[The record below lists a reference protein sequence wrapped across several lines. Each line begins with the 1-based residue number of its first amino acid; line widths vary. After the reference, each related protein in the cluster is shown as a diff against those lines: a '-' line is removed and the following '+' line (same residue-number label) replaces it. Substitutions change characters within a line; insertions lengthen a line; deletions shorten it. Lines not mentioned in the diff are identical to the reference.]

1 MDRITLLHKFLR
13 EIADSI
19 TSTPEEWMKFLSAS
33 SHLYKYS
40 FENQLL
46 IFGQRPDATA
56 VADMATWNKRIGRM
70 VKRGSS
76 AIAILDERQH
86 SGFRYVFDVPDTEP
100 YRRRSRLPATVR
112 LWSMET
118 HQEPVIAELSAQYG
132 SATSLVDQ
140 IYQAAYIE
148 VERFLGANR
157 ARIAQE
163 LAQCRISEECNPQ
176 ETEAVF
182 LRLASL
188 SAAVAISQRCGVL
201 LEAEAE
207 DFRAVTF
214 FDQQPAIYALGS
226 AVHSASETVLRQV
239 ERTVNAEE
247 KRIRLETEGSNKNE
261 NHVNTYLH
269 SEGGLSVSQS
279 RRQRERAEVPGQIR
293 LDAGEVSEG
302 ASAAAPGRAV
312 NDRPAERAPGAGGQR
327 GQGDGGAA
335 DRADGSQD
343 FSAGSEN
350 TAAGVGTADEY
361 AKGPGGGSSSD
372 ETDLR
377 LKDPSQ
383 PELASYAIT
392 QDDIDAA
399 LRLGPGSA
407 GGKQRIWMFFQQRDR
422 SEMARFLK
430 QEYGIYGR
438 SFTFLDGT
446 SGFVDFGRSNGM
458 RLQHSGLGKEAK
470 LTWYVM
476 GQRIGRLIGNG
487 SYLTPV
493 ELEQYER
500 NHLGADEAHVPAAV
514 EVPDTGNSRV
524 VENASLQQ
532 SESEKESAA
541 ATDYLDADLLDA
553 LTGEYGLLEQ
563 ADKWVVSRYFETGM
577 GSGAVAEKL
586 AGSFSGRTAAIELLT
601 GKTADYFAT
610 EAGFELHI
618 HDKFNSKAE
627 ISWKDAAAIFRTLYQ
642 QERAGFL
649 HGQEDASINDTVAS
663 NPVSVRINGQRQT
676 FPHAK
681 AAEEASYEKFKAEG
695 HRNAQNF
702 RITDDNLGAGGP
714 KTKYQANINAIK
726 LLKYLETNGMQASP
740 EQQEILSRYVGW
752 GGLPDAFDSSKE
764 NWRSEYAE
772 LKQLLTPE
780 EYEAARAST
789 LNAHYTSPVVIKAI
803 YEAVAGMGFP
813 SGHILEPSCAVGNF
827 FGLLPERMSESRL
840 YGVELDSISGRIAKQ
855 LYPRA
860 EITVAGFET
869 FSKPGF
875 FDLIVGNV
883 PFGQYSV
890 NDQAYNR
897 LGFSI
902 HDYFIAKSIDQV
914 RPGGVLAL
922 LTSRY
927 TMDKQSVEVRRYIS
941 QRAELLGAIRLPN
954 NAFRANAGTDVVS
967 DILFLQRRERPIE
980 LEESWVHLGETPDG
994 LTINSYYI
1002 DHPEMILGQ
1011 LTTRSTQYGRE
1022 ECTVI
1027 PIEETELAEQLKA
1040 AIAALPKGNYLPRE
1054 EPSLSVEEPVQTEI
1068 PADPDLPNYS
1078 FTLVNDRVYFK
1089 AGLGEPM
1096 IQYTGS
1102 ENDMQRIRG
1111 MIGIRDCARELIR
1124 CQLDGGRDAE
1134 VQRIQTE
1141 LNQRYDK
1148 FAAKW
1153 GYLNDRKN
1161 KSAFSDDSS
1170 VYLLCS
1176 MENVDTSGKTVGKS
1190 DFFTKRTIR
1199 HTEKVSHCDTPREA
1213 LAVSLNE
1220 SGRVDLSRIAA
1231 LTGMPE
1237 EDCAL
1242 ALAGVIY
1249 RVPGTERYVTAE
1261 EYLSGNVRQ
1270 KLEAARK
1277 AAADDPSLAGHV
1289 AALERVQPEELTADE
1304 IDVRIGSTWIEP
1316 KYIKAFMTELLR
1328 LPELE
1333 SDALK
1338 VIYVPQTGEWKIE
1351 GKEQTNELVICKE
1364 KYGTPQMPAVSIIER
1379 TLNLR
1384 DVQVFNVIHE
1394 NGTERRVVNVP
1405 ETVAARAKQGLLQTE
1420 FRDWIFRDPE
1430 RRAELV
1436 GKYNRR
1442 FNSCRNRTY
1451 DGSHLTFPGM
1461 SPEIRLREHQVNAVA
1476 RALYGGNTLL
1486 AHVVGAGKT
1495 YEIAA
1500 IAMEAKR
1507 IGLSH
1512 KSLIVV
1518 PNHLTEQWGTEFL
1531 RLYPAANIL
1540 VATEKDFTPD
1550 RRKQFCT
1557 RIATGGWDAVI
1568 IGHSQFE
1575 RIPLSRERQKAFL
1588 QEQINDILDAI
1599 TQAKEMDGGSW
1610 TIKALERSRKSFMN
1624 RLEKLMNEEKKDQG
1638 IITFEALGVDRI
1650 FVDEAQAYKNLYLYT
1665 KMQNVAGVSQSESQR
1680 SFDLYQKCRYLD
1692 RITGQRGIV
1701 FATGTPIS
1709 NSMVEM
1715 YTMQRYLQYRRL
1727 EQAGLS
1733 HFDAWA
1739 STFGETVTST
1749 ELAPEGTGY
1758 RSRTRFAK
1766 FHNLPELM
1774 AMFQEVADIKTA
1786 DELQLDVPNAHYETV
1801 VAQRSE
1807 IQAQMVAELSKRA
1820 EAVHNHLVSPEEDNM
1835 LRITTDGRKIGLD
1848 QRLIDPSLPDEPG
1861 SKINLAVQNILRIWK
1876 DYSDSRGTQ
1885 LVFCDFST
1893 PANPKRFSVYTD
1905 MKAKLVARGV
1915 PEQEIAFIHD
1925 ANTKAQKKAL
1935 FQRVR
1940 AGDVRILFGSTE
1952 KMGAGT
1958 NVQTRLVAIH
1968 DCDCPWR
1975 PGDLE
1980 QRAGRIVRQGNR
1992 NKDVYIYRYVT
2003 DATFDAYLYQTVEN
2017 KQKFISQV
2025 MTSKAPVR
2033 SCEDVDE
2040 SVMSYAEIKA
2050 LCAGSPLIKEKME
2063 LDMRVAQ
2070 LKMLKASYK
2079 KQRYRLEDML
2089 YQQLPNTISGLEQRI
2104 ICYTKDAAM
2113 LKQSMAN
2120 EKEDTFPPFF
2130 IDGQLIDHRSQA
2142 SELLAAKLS
2151 TLLNTTPVLFAT
2163 FRGFK
2168 IEVAR
2173 TGFLESCNFKAIIH
2187 GAGQYTVELGDS
2199 SVGNITRLVNATGTI
2214 PKYLSMAQEEL
2225 ASAKQQ
2231 MVDVKAELEKTWPLE
2246 MEFRAKTERLAELEA
2261 MLTLEANQASEPVHA
2276 DRPEEKKPAS
2286 HSFAACITN
2295 AQAKA
2300 GTINQRRQHQPHALA
2315 QGKSL

>member
-1 MDRITLLHKFLR
+1 MDRLTLLHKFLM

-19 TSTPEEWMKFLSAS
+19 TSGPEEWMKFLSAS
-33 SHLYKYS
+33 SNLYKYS
-40 FENQLL
+40 FEDQLL

-56 VADMATWNKRIGRM
+56 VADMATWNKRIGCM

-76 AIAILDERQH
+76 AIAILDERQR
-86 SGFRYVFDVPDTEP
+86 SGFRYVFDISDTEP
-100 YRRRSRLPATVR
+100 YRRRSKLPGTVR
-112 LWSMET
+112 LWNMET
-118 HQEPVIAELSAQYG
+118 HQESVMTALSTHYG
-132 SATSLVDQ
+132 LATSFADQ
-140 IYQAAYIE
+140 VYQAAYME
-148 VERFLGANR
+148 TERFLGANR
-157 ARIAQE
+157 SRIAQE
-163 LAQCRISEECNPQ
+163 LAQCRISEEYNPQ
-176 ETEAVF
+176 ETQTVF

-188 SAAVAISQRCGVL
+188 SAAFAISQRCGIP

-207 DFRAVTF
+207 DFETVTF
-214 FDQQPAIYALGS
+214 FDQQPAIYALGT
-226 AVHSASETVLRQV
+226 AVHFAGETVLRQV
-239 ERTVNAEE
+239 ERTVKAEE
-247 KRIRLETEGSNKNE
+247 KRISTERSNE
-261 NHVNTYLH
+261 NENNVNTHLQ

-279 RRQRERAEVPGQIR
+279 RRQPERAEIPGQIR
-293 LDAGEVSEG
+293 LNAGEVSEG
-302 ASAAAPGRAV
+302 TSAATPGRTA
-312 NDRPAERAPGAGGQR
+312 NERPTERAPGTGGQR
-327 GQGDGGAA
+327 GQGNGGIS
-335 DRADGSQD
+335 DRADGNQD

-350 TAAGVGTADEY
+350 TAAGVVTADEY
-361 AKGPGGGSSSD
+361 AGGSGGGSGSD
-372 ETDLR
+372 GAGLR
-377 LKDPSQ
+377 LNEPAQ
-383 PELASYAIT
+383 PDSASYAIT
-392 QDDIDAA
+392 QEDIDAA
-399 LRLGPGSA
+399 LRLGPGTT
-407 GGKQRIWMFFQQRDR
+407 GGKRRIWMFFQQGDQT
-422 SEMARFLK
+422 EIARFLK

-438 SFTFLDGT
+438 SFTFADGI
-446 SGFVDFGRSNGM
+446 SGFVEFGRGNGM
-458 RLQHSGLGKEAK
+458 RLRHPYLDKEVN
-470 LTWYVM
+470 LTWYGM

-487 SYLTPV
+487 SYLTP
-493 ELEQYER
+493 EEMEQYES
-500 NHLGADEAHVPAAV
+500 NHLGPDEAYVPVAA
-514 EVPDTGNSRV
+514 EVPDTGNTRV
-524 VENASLQQ
+524 GESDSPQQ
-532 SESEKESAA
+532 SESEQAPATAA
-541 ATDYLDADLLDA
+541 GYLDADLLDA

-563 ADKWVVSRYFETGM
+563 ADKWVVSRYFEAGM
-577 GSGAVAEKL
+577 DNEATAKKL
-586 AGSFSGRTAAIELLT
+586 AGSFAGKTAAIHLLT
-601 GKTADYFAT
+601 GEIADYFAT
-610 EAGFELHI
+610 ETGFELDI
-618 HDKFNSKAE
+618 HDQFNSKVE

-649 HGQEDASINDTVAS
+649 HEQADVAVDDT
-663 NPVSVRINGQRQT
+663 
-676 FPHAK
+676 K
-681 AAEEASYEKFKAEG
+681 AAEEAVYEGYKAEG

-702 RITDDNLGAGGP
+702 RITDDNLGTGGP
-714 KTKYQANINAIK
+714 KAKYQVNINAIK
-726 LLKYLETNGMQASP
+726 LLKDLETDGMQASA
-740 EQQEILSRYVGW
+740 EQQEVLSRYVGW
-752 GGLPDAFDSSKE
+752 GGLPEVFDPSKE
-764 NWRSEYAE
+764 NWRAEYAE
-772 LKQLLTPE
+772 LKQLLTPK

-803 YEAVAGMGFP
+803 YEAVGGMGFT
-813 SGHILEPSCAVGNF
+813 SGHILEPACGVGNF
-827 FGLLPERMSESRL
+827 FGMLPGTMSGSQL

-855 LYPRA
+855 LYPQA
-860 EITVAGFET
+860 AITVAGFET

-883 PFGQYSV
+883 PFGQYAV
-890 NDQAYNR
+890 NDRVYNH
-897 LGFSI
+897 LGFNI

-914 RPGGVLAL
+914 RPGGVVVL

-927 TMDKQSVEVRRYIS
+927 TMDKQSTEVRRYIS

-954 NAFRANAGTDVVS
+954 SAFRANAGTDVVS

-980 LEESWVHLGETPDG
+980 IEQNWVHLGQTPDG
-994 LTINSYYI
+994 LTINSYYVE
-1002 DHPEMILGQ
+1002 HPEMVLGQ
-1011 LTTRSTQYGRE
+1011 LTTRNTQYGKE

-1027 PIEETELAEQLKA
+1027 PIESADLGEQLRV
-1040 AIAALPKGNYLPRE
+1040 AIMSLPKGNYLPKE
-1054 EPSLSVEEPVQTEI
+1054 EQPLLQEDAAQEEVL
-1068 PADPDLPNYS
+1068 ADSDVPNYS
-1078 FTLVNDRVYFK
+1078 FTVVNDQIYFK
-1089 AGLGEPM
+1089 VGLGDSM
-1096 IQYTGS
+1096 ILHTGS
-1102 ENDMQRIRG
+1102 DSDTQRIKG
-1111 MIGIRDCARELIR
+1111 MIGIRDCARELIQ
-1124 CQLDGGRDAE
+1124 CQLDGGSDAE
-1134 VQRIQTE
+1134 VQRIQAE

-1148 FAAKW
+1148 FIVKW

-1161 KSAFSDDSS
+1161 KAVFSDDSS

-1176 MENVDTSGKTVGKS
+1176 MEDVDASGKVVGKS

-1231 LTGMPE
+1231 LTGMTE
-1237 EDCAL
+1237 ENCVSAL
-1242 ALAGVIY
+1242 NGVIY

-1270 KLEAARK
+1270 KLEVAQK
-1277 AAADDPSLAGHV
+1277 AAANDPAFAGHA
-1289 AALERVQPEELTADE
+1289 AALERVQPEKLTADE
-1304 IDVRIGSTWIEP
+1304 IDVRIGSTWIGS
-1316 KYIKAFMTELLR
+1316 KYIKKFMVEQLNLSYWQERAF
-1328 LPELE
+1328 
-1333 SDALK
+1333 K

-1351 GKEQTNELVICKE
+1351 GKGQIRNLVASE
-1364 KYGTPQMPAVSIIER
+1364 ETYGTPRMPAADIIER

-1384 DVQVFNVIHE
+1384 DVQVFDVIRE

-1405 ETVAARAKQGLLQTE
+1405 ETVAARAKQELLQTE

-1436 GKYNRR
+1436 GEYNRR
-1442 FNSCRNRTY
+1442 FNSYRNRTY

-1507 IGLSH
+1507 IGFSH
-1512 KSLIVV
+1512 KALIVV

-1557 RIATGGWDAVI
+1557 RIATGDWDAVI

-1575 RIPLSRERQKAFL
+1575 RIPLSTERQKGFL
-1588 QEQINDILDAI
+1588 QEQMDDILDAI
-1599 TQAKEMDGGSW
+1599 VQAKDMAGERW

-1624 RLEKLMNEEKKDQG
+1624 RLEKLQNEEKKDQG
-1638 IITFEALGVDRI
+1638 VIPFEALGVDRI

-1665 KMQNVAGVSQSESQR
+1665 KMQNVAGISQSESQR

-1692 RITGQRGIV
+1692 RITGHRGIV

-1715 YTMQRYLQYRRL
+1715 YTMQRYLQYHRL
-1727 EQAGLS
+1727 EEAGLT

-1739 STFGETVTST
+1739 STFGETVTSA

-1786 DELQLDVPNAHYETV
+1786 DELQLDVPNAHYETI

-1807 IQAQMVAELSKRA
+1807 IQARMVEELSKRA
-1820 EAVHNHLVSPEEDNM
+1820 ESVHNHLVSPEEDNM

-1861 SKINLAVQNILRIWK
+1861 SKINLAVQNILHIWK
-1876 DYSDSRGTQ
+1876 DCSETRGTQ

-1893 PANPKRFSVYTD
+1893 PANPRRFNVYSD
-1905 MKAKLVARGV
+1905 MKAKLIAAGV
-1915 PEQEIAFIHD
+1915 PEQEIAFIHN
-1925 ANTKAQKKAL
+1925 ANTKTQKKAL
-1935 FQRVR
+1935 FQKVR
-1940 AGDVRILFGSTE
+1940 AGEVRILFGSTE

-1958 NVQTRLVAIH
+1958 NIQTRLVAIH

-1980 QRAGRIVRQGNR
+1980 QRAGRIVRQGNQ

-2033 SCEDVDE
+2033 TCEDVDE
-2040 SVMSYAEIKA
+2040 SVMNYAEIKA

-2070 LKMLKASYK
+2070 LKMLKASHN

-2089 YQQLPNTISGLEQRI
+2089 YRHLPNTVNDLEQRI
-2104 ICYTKDAAM
+2104 DRYTKDIET
-2113 LKQSMAN
+2113 LKKSMAS
-2120 EKEDTFPPFF
+2120 EKKDAFPPF
-2130 IDGQLIDHRSQA
+2130 IIAGQLVDNRGKAIEQ
-2142 SELLAAKLS
+2142 LAALLP
-2151 TLLNTTPVLFAT
+2151 TLLDTTPVPFAT
-2163 FRGFK
+2163 FRGFQ
-2168 IEVAR
+2168 IEVVR
-2173 TGFLESCNFKAIIH
+2173 TGFLESCNFKAILY

-2199 SVGNITRLVNATGTI
+2199 SIGNITRLINAVEYI
-2214 PKYLSMAQEEL
+2214 PSLLSRTQKDL
-2225 ASAKQQ
+2225 ASAQQ
-2231 MVDVKAELEKTWPLE
+2231 QIIDVKAELEKPWPLE
-2246 MEFRAKTERLAELEA
+2246 AEFRAKMERLAELEVL
-2261 MLTLEANQASEPVHA
+2261 LTLDANQTPDSVQIESPTGQ
-2276 DRPEEKKPAS
+2276 PKEGEQETN
-2286 HSFAACITN
+2286 SFVSCITS
-2295 AQAKA
+2295 AQSKA
-2300 GTINQRRQHQPHALA
+2300 DIVNKRRQHQSPVLM
-2315 QGKSL
+2315 QGKTL